1 MKNKIP
7 ITKYNVPRAK
17 WYFVLFKF
25 LELFGVFLFTFGFY
39 GLGCVVLKHCPWFYN
54 LSYMSNSVCTS
65 YLCIWFTGFLAF
77 FGIFASLCIGG
88 VILYWMYNIIKAWIR
103 GNWNLA
109 KKAAEDKTAKAKR
122 LKQQELEKKRVE
134 LEEKRADRA
143 KWGYCV
149 GDEAKYICRDKDA
162 ANKARLGQKC
172 KILKIDK
179 VGDISPEWEDGTTG
193 GVIKKYV
200 KSSSFKITKKQKLT

>member
-77 FGIFASLCIGG
+77 FGIFASLYIGG
-88 VILYWMYNIIKAWIR
+88 IILYWIYNIIKAWIR

-109 KKAAEDKTAKAKR
+109 KKVAEDKTAKAKR
-122 LKQQELEKKRVE
+122 LK
-134 LEEKRADRA
+134 EEKVLKKERELNKKKLDRGR
-143 KWGYCV
+143 WGYCA
-149 GDEAKYICRDKDA
+149 GDEV
-162 ANKARLGQKC
+162 
-172 KILKIDK
+172 KILSQQRHLGEKGKIVRCGRDGEIK
-179 VGDISPEWEDGTTG
+179 VFVG
-193 GVIKKYV
+193 GHYHL
-200 KSSSFKITKKQKLT
+200 FKNTSCKVTKKQKLT